1 MSREGLPAA
10 TRFLVIAL
18 SLLYALA
25 AVAGPV
31 LAHFDTTRGVVA
43 WMGLLLSG
51 AAFLLVGQLLVP
63 PGRIS
68 AALVSLG
75 AALGG
80 LPLFWT
86 VLVPIAVAAVIACSV
101 ALARRAAAAPA

>member
-1 MSREGLPAA
+1 MSREGLASA

-31 LAHFDTTRGVVA
+31 LVDFDSTRDVVL
-43 WMGLLLSG
+43 WMALLLSG
-51 AAFLLVGQLLVP
+51 AAFLLVGQLLAP
-63 PGRIS
+63 ARQRSPRL
-68 AALVSLG
+68 LVSIG
-75 AALGG
+75 AVLGG

-86 VLVPIAVAAVIACSV
+86 LLVPVAVAAVIACSI
-101 ALARRAAAAPA
+101 ALARRDAAPA